1 MQRAD
6 QIAPHRAADAAIVH
20 LEQLF
25 VGVQDEVVVD
35 ADLAEFID
43 DDRIAPPVVLGKDA
57 VQERRLT
64 RAEIARQHGH
74 GDELLFGHD
83 LFLQ

>member
-1 MQRAD
+1 MQRSD
-6 QIAPHRAADAAIVH
+6 QIAPDGAADAAIVH

-35 ADLAEFID
+35 ADLSEFID
-43 DDRIAPPVVLGKDA
+43 DDRVAPAVVLGQDA
-57 VQERRLT
+57 VQKRRLA
-64 RAEIARQHGH
+64 RAKIARQHGY
-74 GDELLFGHD
+74 GDERLFDHD